1 MLNAERP
8 RKRARILGLWD
19 SDVGDVAS
27 EIDVSAARQANDL
40 RLKSRFE
47 DIFEKYGK
55 DFSSVGDEIDLATGN
70 IVIDNG
76 HIERMRN
83 EQDLG
88 SWPWRYDS
96 DPLGEPEFLTEN
108 VTEEQ
113 NVPNLKC
120 MNQNEKLARTEE
132 RSLRNNMNLELPS
145 GSYSDNTEPHNGNH
159 TPAEKSLPLNNISLL
174 RNPAD
179 FDQRRPRA
187 SSHSVAALW
196 QTPEIDERLFK
207 SSPLHTPLPIFHRYR
222 TASPPNSGSLWA
234 VPQSRRKKAPRT
246 SCGRSSGAQ
255 KLQSIPK
262 PRSSGPIS
270 DSDSDDPLHESLPS
284 LPTSS
289 KINIPAIIKNAIDDP
304 ASTTEKPGGVLGTS
318 SPLPD
323 HGISTEEENNPR
335 PENGIMETSPWSSAK
350 RNKERYVEP
359 PLLRANGT
367 IENEVT
373 TLSEAGRLLADP
385 KSITNIPTAP
395 QPAKQSTAINPFTPN
410 EIKIILIKRAVQKL
424 PWKEVSRSVPN
435 RTSGQLRYW
444 YYVRSADIKNG
455 PPTRT
460 PLTAK
465 EKDILESFKSKPD
478 VSWEDLEAAFEN
490 QTRNELQCKW
500 AEICLGKMWEAWRR
514 TGCLPSQSQDGD
526 FKAPP
531 KLPKRLLAP
540 KSPSLTKRSKTVH
553 TASPSPM
560 SRSPSPVRSA
570 LLIPA
575 DESSESDDPLSEA
588 FGSAWIGSGLSTFQI
603 DTPPKL
609 RNPQRNRSLLKA
621 KASPR
626 ANRSGSI

>member
-367 IENEVT
+367 IENE
-373 TLSEAGRLLADP
+373 
-385 KSITNIPTAP
+385 
-395 QPAKQSTAINPFTPN
+395 
-410 EIKIILIKRAVQKL
+410 KL

-514 TGCLPSQSQDGD
+514 TGCLPSQNCSHS
-526 FKAPP
+526 
-531 KLPKRLLAP
+531 LAF
-540 KSPSLTKRSKTVH
+540 TDVT
-553 TASPSPM
+553 
-560 SRSPSPVRSA
+560 
-570 LLIPA
+570 
-575 DESSESDDPLSEA
+575 
-588 FGSAWIGSGLSTFQI
+588 
-603 DTPPKL
+603 
-609 RNPQRNRSLLKA
+609 
-621 KASPR
+621 
-626 ANRSGSI
+626 